1 MILEKEKISFA
12 CLFLLFLAMCFAL
25 VKGYEIHDGGIVENI
40 QAAVLVL
47 IFIKSII
54 TLKNPKNKFKLFYTL
69 VILASL
75 WGFLEEINYGQ
86 RIFGYSIPDFFRTY
100 NIQKEFNIHNFSK
113 YTGEFICLA
122 IVTIFGGILIFK
134 KRITNSFFNRFIPE
148 IIFNNSKYIIAG
160 PLLFAIITIIT
171 SLLKT
176 NLPFN
181 SADLGEVFELYF
193 YLSVLVFIF

>member
-134 KRITNSFFNRFIPE
+134 KRITNSFSIDLYPRLFLTIQNI
-148 IIFNNSKYIIAG
+148 
-160 PLLFAIITIIT
+160 LLPGLYCLLLLRL
-171 SLLKT
+171 SLH
-176 NLPFN
+176 
-181 SADLGEVFELYF
+181 Y
-193 YLSVLVFIF
+193 